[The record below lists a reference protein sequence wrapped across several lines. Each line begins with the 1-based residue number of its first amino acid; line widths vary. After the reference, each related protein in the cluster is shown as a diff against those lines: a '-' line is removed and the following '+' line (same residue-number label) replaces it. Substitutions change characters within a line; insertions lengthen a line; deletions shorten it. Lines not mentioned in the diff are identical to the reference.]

1 MRIIRTPDEW
11 HTLFDEQQRSGL
23 NKTQFCRQH
32 GITRSAFSNARHRLS
47 NRNATDIS
55 FVPALP
61 PCQPAASSLASTTD
75 TQPTHA
81 PVREDAATPQSLVS
95 RQLALTL
102 PGATL
107 CLPADISPRW
117 LATLLREIAP

>member
-1 MRIIRTPDEW
+1 MRITRTPEEW

-32 GITRSAFSNARHRLS
+32 GITRSAFSNARHRLP
-47 NRNATDIS
+47 NRKIPAVS

-61 PCQPAASSLASTTD
+61 PDSGTGTATPSAPPANNAPSLRE
-75 TQPTHA
+75 PVKHA
-81 PVREDAATPQSLVS
+81 PRAE
-95 RQLALTL
+95 RQLALML

-107 CLPADISPRW
+107 SLPADISPHW
-117 LATLLREIAP
+117 LATLLREMVP